1 VSNTDFLN
9 TDPFAAAR
17 AAADYIA
24 EETGVDRHDVALVLG
39 SGWAEAADLIGDT
52 TATLSADEVPGFH
65 APAVE
70 APSARSSPGKASGP
84 WSLVPGRTSTKAR
97 ASVPWSMV

>member
-1 VSNTDFLN
+1 MSNTDFLT

-24 EETGVDRHDVALVLG
+24 DETGVETHDVALVLG
-39 SGWAEAADLIGDT
+39 SGWGEAADLIGET
-52 TATLSADEVPGFH
+52 TATLSAEEVPGFH

-70 APSARSSPGKASGP
+70 GHVGTIRSV
-84 WSLVPGRTSTKAR
+84 LTR
-97 ASVPWSMV
+97 AG